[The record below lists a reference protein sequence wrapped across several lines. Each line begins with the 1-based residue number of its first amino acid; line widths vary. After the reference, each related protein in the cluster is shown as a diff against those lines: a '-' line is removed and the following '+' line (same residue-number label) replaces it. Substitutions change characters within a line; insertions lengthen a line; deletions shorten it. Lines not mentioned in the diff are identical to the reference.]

1 MHIDLNDP
9 DDLSIDNI
17 RCLIAS
23 GSDDTHTQLRVS
35 SKGIAYLSK
44 VVGNIDVDGL
54 AFRLETWVAG
64 NGYVG
69 PKAAEDTKWVTRLYE
84 CLKANWPNPSSTYID
99 YF

>member
-9 DDLSIDNI
+9 DDLSIDNV

-23 GSDDTHTQLRVS
+23 GSDDTHTQLRVTPS
-35 SKGIAYLSK
+35 GIAYLSK
-44 VVGNIDVDGL
+44 VVGNIDTEGL
-54 AFRLETWVAG
+54 AFRLETWIAG

-69 PKAAEDTKWVTRLYE
+69 TKAAEDTEWVTKLHE
-84 CLKANWPNPSSTYID
+84 CLKSNWPNPISTYID